1 MFKGFPPKKLL
12 LDAVKYAVRWVLFF
26 YLLMVLCPVRYWPF
40 NLNDWD
46 NTWVF
51 ALNYGAQHHLVFGR
65 DIDWTSGPLAYL
77 AAPMDIGNN
86 LAAGLLFQAALW
98 IVLCAILWDVFF
110 NRRAPLKNLAFFSLF
125 VGLSAPQYHHL
136 PNPLGPGGLLLVGG
150 LILLVQFHLRGGMS
164 RYLTALVMLGIFPLM
179 QFVGVMLVTAVLG
192 GFVIARALQGGSGAG
207 RDMALAAIV
216 PTFVSGM
223 GYWISI
229 GSWSAFATYIRSS
242 LELATGY
249 NVAMA
254 LPGGGRE
261 LQAVF
266 GAAGLLA
273 LAILLLRRLD
283 RPTGIF
289 LSLLFAGPLVINVKH
304 ATVRQDLHIMYVFGF
319 VAVALGLVALS
330 ATLDGRSTIS
340 LSAIAVA
347 LLLIVSHVYL
357 TGLGQKAAM
366 VRVTGIAGPLLAW
379 HAVDFHT
386 LRQELNARS
395 QRTYTAEN
403 RLEPEI
409 KAIVQHEPVASLSMG
424 YNNAVVDDL
433 NLVLYPVL
441 QRYSAYTPYLDKL
454 NADWVR
460 DQGPRFLLFDGSTI
474 DGRHPWMETPAM
486 WVEVYRWY
494 DTRALGK
501 YNLLLERRAVPRFRR
516 FEILAHERLRFGEQL
531 PIPSSL
537 QPIFWTMH
545 CSLTGMGKLRGLL
558 YRFDEVTMSVENG
571 AGRVDLFRVF
581 PWLLDVPSMGN
592 TLPSDLA
599 QFAAVF
605 GRQPVDGF
613 SVDKIAVGRPAMSA
627 YAPECEAEL
636 LRPVL

>member
-1 MFKGFPPKKLL
+1 MFKGFPAKKLL
-12 LDAVKYAVRWVLFF
+12 AGVKYTTRWVLFV

-51 ALNYGAQHHLVFGR
+51 ALNYGVKHHLVFGR

-86 LAAGLLFQAALW
+86 LAAGLFFQAALW
-98 IVLCAILWDVFF
+98 ILLCAILCDVFF
-110 NRRAPLKNLAFFSLF
+110 RLSTPLKNLAFFSLF
-125 VGLSAPQYHHL
+125 VGLSGPQYHHL
-136 PNPLGPGGLLLVGG
+136 PNPLGPGGLLFVGG
-150 LILLVQFHLRGGMS
+150 LILLLQFHLRGGMS
-164 RYLTALVMLGIFPLM
+164 RYVTALVMLGIFPLI
-179 QFVGVMLVTAVLG
+179 QFVGVMLVAGVLG
-192 GFVIARALQGGSGAG
+192 GFVMARALDGGSGAR
-207 RDMALAAIV
+207 RDMVLAATV
-216 PTFVSGM
+216 PTLVSGL
-223 GYWISI
+223 GYWLSI

-261 LQAVF
+261 LEAVF
-266 GAAGLLA
+266 GAAGLLV
-273 LAILLLRRLD
+273 LAIILLAKLERRTAL
-283 RPTGIF
+283 F
-289 LSLLFAGPLVINVKH
+289 LSLLFAAPLLINVKH

-319 VAVALGLVALS
+319 VAFALGLVGLS

-340 LSAIAVA
+340 LTVIAAA
-347 LLLIVSHVYL
+347 LLLMVSHVYV
-357 TGLGQKAAM
+357 TGLGPKAAM
-366 VRVTGIAGPLLAW
+366 VRVTGIAGPILAW
-379 HAVDFHT
+379 HAVNFGN

-409 KAIVQHEPVASLSMG
+409 KAIVQREPIASLSMG
-424 YNNAVVDDL
+424 YNNAVADDL

-460 DQGPRFLLFDGSTI
+460 DKGPRFLIFDGSAI

-486 WVEVYRWY
+486 WAEVYRWY

-501 YNLLLERRAVPRFRR
+501 YNLLMERREVPRFTR
-516 FEILAHERLRFGEQL
+516 FETLAHERLRFGEQL
-531 PIPSSL
+531 RIPWSS

-545 CSLTGMGKLRGLL
+545 CSLTSMGKLRGLL
-558 YRFDEVTMSVENG
+558 YRFDEVTMSVENR
-571 AGRVDLFRVF
+571 AGRGYWFRVF
-581 PWLLDVPSMGN
+581 PSLLDVPSMGN

-599 QFAAVF
+599 QFAEVF
-605 GRQPVDGF
+605 GRQAVESF

-636 LRPVL
+636 VRPVR

>member
-12 LDAVKYAVRWVLFF
+12 IAVNYTARWALFL
-26 YLLMVLCPVRYWPF
+26 YLLMVLCPIRYWPF

-51 ALNYGAQHHLVFGR
+51 ALNYGAEHHLVFGR

-77 AAPMDIGNN
+77 AAPIDIGNN

-98 IVLCAILWDVFF
+98 ILLCAILCDVFF
-110 NRRAPLKNLAFFSLF
+110 RGNAPLKNLAFFSLF
-125 VGLSAPQYHHL
+125 VGLSGPQYHHL
-136 PNPLGPGGLLLVGG
+136 PNPLGPGGLLFVGG
-150 LILLVQFHLRGGMS
+150 LILLVQYHLRGGMS
-164 RYLTALVMLGIFPLM
+164 RYVTALLGIFPLI
-179 QFVGVMLVTAVLG
+179 QFVGVMLVAGVLG
-192 GFVIARALQGGSGAG
+192 GFVIARALQGGSGAR

-216 PTFVSGM
+216 PTLVSGA
-223 GYWISI
+223 GYWLSI

-242 LELATGY
+242 LELAAGY

-261 LQAVF
+261 LLAVF
-266 GAAGLLA
+266 GAVGLLA
-273 LAILLLRRLD
+273 LAIILLAKLERR
-283 RPTGIF
+283 TGIF
-289 LSLLFAGPLVINVKH
+289 LSLLFAAPLLINVKH
-304 ATVRQDLHIMYVFGF
+304 ATVRQDLHILYVFGF
-319 VAVALGLVALS
+319 VSVALGLVALS
-330 ATLDGRSTIS
+330 ATLDRRFTMS
-340 LSAIAVA
+340 LTAVAVA
-347 LLLIVSHVYL
+347 LLLIVAHVYV
-357 TGLGQKAAM
+357 TGLGQKAAI

-379 HAVDFHT
+379 HAMNFDD
-386 LRQELNARS
+386 LRLELKARS

-409 KAIVQHEPVASLSMG
+409 KAIVQHETVASLSMG
-424 YNNAVVDDL
+424 YNNAIADGL

-441 QRYSAYTPYLDKL
+441 QRYSAFTPYLDKL

-460 DQGPRFLLFDGSTI
+460 DKGPRFLVFDGSAI

-501 YNLLLERRAVPRFRR
+501 YNLLLERRAVPRFTR
-516 FEILAHERLRFGEQL
+516 FETLAHERLRFGEEL
-531 PIPSSL
+531 RIPSSWP
-537 QPIFWTMH
+537 PIFWTMH
-545 CSLTGMGKLRGLL
+545 CSLTSMGKLRGLL

-571 AGRVDLFRVF
+571 AGRVGLFRVF
-581 PWLLDVPSMGN
+581 PSLLDVPSMGN
-592 TLPSDLA
+592 ALPSDLA

-605 GRQPVDGF
+605 GQQPVEGF

-627 YAPECEAEL
+627 YARECEAEL
-636 LRPVL
+636 VRPVL

>member
-1 MFKGFPPKKLL
+1 MFKGFPPEKL
-12 LDAVKYAVRWVLFF
+12 LDAVKSITRWVLFL

-51 ALNYGAQHHLVFGR
+51 ALNYGVKHHLVFGR
-65 DIDWTSGPLAYL
+65 DIEWTSGPLAYL

-86 LAAGLLFQAALW
+86 LAAGLFFQAALW
-98 IVLCAILWDVFF
+98 ILLCAILWDVFF
-110 NRRAPLKNLAFFSLF
+110 RGSRPLKNLAFFALF
-125 VGLSAPQYHHL
+125 VGLSGPQYHHL
-136 PNPLGPGGLLLVGG
+136 PNPLGPGGLLFVGG
-150 LILLVQFHLRGGMS
+150 LLLLVQFYLRGGMS
-164 RYLTALVMLGIFPLM
+164 RYVTALVMLGIFPLI
-179 QFVGVMLVTAVLG
+179 QFVGVMLVAGVLG
-192 GFVIARALQGGSGAG
+192 GFVIARAFQGGSGAR
-207 RDMALAAIV
+207 RDIALAALV
-216 PTFVSGM
+216 PTCVSGM
-223 GYWISI
+223 GYLLSI

-254 LPGGGRE
+254 LPGDGRE

-273 LAILLLRRLD
+273 LAMILLVKLNRR
-283 RPTGIF
+283 TAIF
-289 LSLLFAGPLVINVKH
+289 LSLLFAAPLLINVKH

-330 ATLDGRSTIS
+330 ATLDKRFTIS
-340 LSAIAVA
+340 LAAVAAA
-347 LLLIVSHVYL
+347 LLLIVSHVYVA
-357 TGLGQKAAM
+357 GLGQKAAI

-379 HAVDFHT
+379 HAMNFDN

-395 QRTYTAEN
+395 QRTYTADN

-409 KAIVQHEPVASLSMG
+409 RAIVQHEPVASLSMG

-433 NLVLYPVL
+433 NLALYPVL
-441 QRYSAYTPYLDKL
+441 QRYSAFTPYLDKL

-460 DQGPRFLLFDGSTI
+460 DKGPRFLVFDGSAI
-474 DGRHPWMETPAM
+474 DGRHPWTETPAM

-494 DTRALGK
+494 DTRALEK
-501 YNLLLERRAVPRFRR
+501 YNLLLERRAVPRFTR
-516 FEILAHERLRFGEQL
+516 FETLAHERLRFGEEL
-531 PIPSSL
+531 RIPSSL

-545 CSLTGMGKLRGLL
+545 CSLTSMGKLRGLL
-558 YRFDEVTMSVENG
+558 YRSDVVPMSVENG

-581 PWLLDVPSMGN
+581 PSLLDAPSMGN
-592 TLPSDLA
+592 TLPRDLP

-605 GRQPVDGF
+605 GRQPVESF
-613 SVDKIAVGRPAMSA
+613 SVDKITVGRPAMSA

-636 LRPVL
+636 LRPVM

>member
-1 MFKGFPPKKLL
+1 MFKGFPAKKLL
-12 LDAVKYAVRWVLFF
+12 AGVKYTTRWFLLV

-51 ALNYGAQHHLVFGR
+51 ALNYGVKHHLVFGR
-65 DIDWTSGPLAYL
+65 DIAWTSGPLAYL

-86 LAAGLLFQAALW
+86 LAAGLFFQAALW
-98 IVLCAILWDVFF
+98 ILLCAILCDVFF
-110 NRRAPLKNLAFFSLF
+110 RGSTPLKNLAFFSLF
-125 VGLSAPQYHHL
+125 VGLSGPQYHHL
-136 PNPLGPGGLLLVGG
+136 PNPLGPGGLLFVGG
-150 LILLVQFHLRGGMS
+150 LILLLQFHLRGGMS
-164 RYLTALVMLGIFPLM
+164 RYVTALVMLGIFPLI
-179 QFVGVMLVTAVLG
+179 QFVGVMLVAGVLG
-192 GFVIARALQGGSGAG
+192 GFVMARALHGGSGAR
-207 RDMALAAIV
+207 RDMVLAAIV
-216 PTFVSGM
+216 PTLVSGM
-223 GYWISI
+223 GYWLSI

-261 LQAVF
+261 LEAVF
-266 GAAGLLA
+266 GAAGLLV
-273 LAILLLRRLD
+273 LAIILLAKLD
-283 RPTGIF
+283 RRTALF
-289 LSLLFAGPLVINVKH
+289 LSLLFAAPLLINVKH

-319 VAVALGLVALS
+319 VAFALGLVGLS

-340 LSAIAVA
+340 LTVIAAA
-347 LLLIVSHVYL
+347 LLLMVSHVYV

-366 VRVTGIAGPLLAW
+366 VRVTGIAGPILAW
-379 HAVDFHT
+379 HAVNFGN

-409 KAIVQHEPVASLSMG
+409 KAIVQREPIASLSMG

-460 DQGPRFLLFDGSTI
+460 DQGPRFLIFDGSAI

-486 WVEVYRWY
+486 WAEVYRWY

-501 YNLLLERRAVPRFRR
+501 YNLLMERREVPRFTR
-516 FEILAHERLRFGEQL
+516 FETLAHERLRFGEEL
-531 PIPSSL
+531 RIPSSS

-545 CSLTGMGKLRGLL
+545 CSLTSMGKLRGLL
-558 YRFDEVTMSVENG
+558 YRFDEVTMSVENRS
-571 AGRVDLFRVF
+571 GRGYLFRVF
-581 PWLLDVPSMGN
+581 PSLLDVPSMGN

-605 GRQPVDGF
+605 ARQAVQSF

>member
-1 MFKGFPPKKLL
+1 MFNGFPPKKLL
-12 LDAVKYAVRWVLFF
+12 LDAVKYTARWVLFL

-51 ALNYGAQHHLVFGR
+51 ALNYGVEHHLVFGR

-110 NRRAPLKNLAFFSLF
+110 RGSAPLKNLAFFSLF
-125 VGLSAPQYHHL
+125 VGLSGPQYHHL
-136 PNPLGPGGLLLVGG
+136 PNPLGPGGLLFVGG
-150 LILLVQFHLRGGMS
+150 LILLVQFHLRGGLS
-164 RYLTALVMLGIFPLM
+164 RYVTALVMLGIFPLI
-179 QFVGVMLVTAVLG
+179 QFVGVMLVAGVLG
-192 GFVIARALQGGSGAG
+192 GYVIARALQDGWGAR
-207 RDMALAAIV
+207 RDIALAAIV
-216 PTFVSGM
+216 PTLVSGM
-223 GYWISI
+223 GYWLSI
-229 GSWSAFATYIRSS
+229 GSWSAFVTHITSS
-242 LELATGY
+242 LQLATGY

-273 LAILLLRRLD
+273 LAIIFLAKLERR
-283 RPTGIF
+283 RAVF
-289 LSLLFAGPLVINVKH
+289 LSLLFVGPLLINVKH

-319 VAVALGLVALS
+319 VAVALGLVALC
-330 ATLDGRSTIS
+330 ATVDKRFTVS
-340 LSAIAVA
+340 LAVIAAA
-347 LLLIVSHVYL
+347 LLLIVSQVYV
-357 TGLGQKAAM
+357 TGLGQKAAI

-379 HAVDFHT
+379 HAVNFDN
-386 LRQELNARS
+386 LRLELNARS

-409 KAIVQHEPVASLSMG
+409 KAIVQHETVASLSMG

-460 DQGPRFLLFDGSTI
+460 DKGPRFLVFDGSAI

-501 YNLLLERRAVPRFRR
+501 YNLLLERRAVPRFTR
-516 FEILAHERLRFGEQL
+516 FETLAHERLRFGEEL
-531 PIPSSL
+531 RVPSSS

-545 CSLTGMGKLRGLL
+545 CSLTSTGKLRGLL
-558 YRFDEVTMSVENG
+558 YRFDEVTMRVENG
-571 AGRVDLFRVF
+571 AGRVDSFRVF
-581 PWLLDVPSMGN
+581 PSLLDVPSMGN

-605 GRQPVDGF
+605 GQQPVESF
-613 SVDKIAVGRPAMSA
+613 SVDKIAVGGPAMSA
-627 YAPECEAEL
+627 YAPECQAEL
-636 LRPVL
+636 VRPVL

>member
-12 LDAVKYAVRWVLFF
+12 DGVNYTTRWVLFV
-26 YLLMVLCPVRYWPF
+26 YLLMVFCPVRYWPF

-51 ALNYGAQHHLVFGR
+51 ALNYGATHHLVFGR

-86 LAAGLLFQAALW
+86 LAAGLFFQAALW
-98 IVLCAILWDVFF
+98 ILLCAILWDVFF
-110 NRRAPLKNLAFFSLF
+110 RGRRPLRNLAFFSLF
-125 VGLSAPQYHHL
+125 VGLSGPQYHHL
-136 PNPLGPGGLLLVGG
+136 PNPLGPGGLLFVGG
-150 LILLVQFHLRGGMS
+150 LVLLVQFHLRGGMS
-164 RYLTALVMLGIFPLM
+164 RYVTALVMLGIFPLI
-179 QFVGVMLVTAVLG
+179 QFVGVMLVAGALG
-192 GFVIARALQGGSGAG
+192 GFVIARALHDGSSAR
-207 RDMALAAIV
+207 RDMVLAVTV

-223 GYWISI
+223 GYWLSI
-229 GSWSAFATYIRSS
+229 RSWSAFATYIRSS

-266 GAAGLLA
+266 GAAGLLV
-273 LAILLLRRLD
+273 LAMILLAKLD
-283 RPTGIF
+283 RRTALF
-289 LSLLFAGPLVINVKH
+289 LSLLFAAPLLINVKH
-304 ATVRQDLHIMYVFGF
+304 ATVRQDLHIVYVFGF

-340 LSAIAVA
+340 LSVIAAA
-347 LLLIVSHVYL
+347 LLLIVSHVYV
-357 TGLGQKAAM
+357 TGLGQRAAI

-379 HAVDFHT
+379 HAVNFGN

-409 KAIVQHEPVASLSMG
+409 QAIVQREPIASLSMG
-424 YNNAVVDDL
+424 YNHAVVDDL

-441 QRYSAYTPYLDKL
+441 QRYSAFTPYLDKL

-460 DQGPRFLLFDGSTI
+460 DKGPRFLIFDGSAI

-501 YNLLLERRAVPRFRR
+501 YNLLLERRAAPRFTR
-516 FEILAHERLRFGEQL
+516 FETLAHERLRFGEEL
-531 PIPSSL
+531 RIPSSL

-545 CSLTGMGKLRGLL
+545 CSLTSMGRLRGLL
-558 YRFDEVTMSVENG
+558 YRFDVVTMSVENG

-581 PWLLDVPSMGN
+581 PSLLGAPSMGN

-605 GRQPVDGF
+605 APQPVESF
-613 SVDKIAVGRPAMSA
+613 SVGKIAVGRPEMTA

-636 LRPVL
+636 VRPVL

>member
-1 MFKGFPPKKLL
+1 MVKGFPPKKLL
-12 LDAVKYAVRWVLFF
+12 DAANYTARSVLFV
-26 YLLMVLCPVRYWPF
+26 YLLMVLCPIRYWPF

-51 ALNYGAQHHLVFGR
+51 ALNYGAEHHLVFGR

-98 IVLCAILWDVFF
+98 ILLCAILWDVFF
-110 NRRAPLKNLAFFSLF
+110 RGSAPLKNLAFFSLF
-125 VGLSAPQYHHL
+125 VGLSGPQYHHL
-136 PNPLGPGGLLLVGG
+136 PNPLGPGGLLFVGG
-150 LILLVQFHLRGGMS
+150 LILLVQFYLRGGIG
-164 RYLTALVMLGIFPLM
+164 RYLTALVMLGVFPLI
-179 QFVGVMLVTAVLG
+179 QFVGVMLVAGVLG
-192 GFVIARALQGGSGAG
+192 GFVIARALQGGPGAR
-207 RDMALAAIV
+207 RDIALAAIV

-223 GYWISI
+223 GYWLSI
-229 GSWSAFATYIRSS
+229 GSWSAFATYLRSS

-266 GAAGLLA
+266 GAAGLFLLA
-273 LAILLLRRLD
+273 VILLAKVDRR
-283 RPTGIF
+283 TGIF
-289 LSLLFAGPLVINVKH
+289 LSLLFAAPLLVNVKH
-304 ATVRQDLHIMYVFGF
+304 STVRQDLHIMYVFGF

-330 ATLDGRSTIS
+330 ATLDKRFTIS
-340 LSAIAVA
+340 LSAIAAA
-347 LLLIVSHVYL
+347 LLLIVSHAYV
-357 TGLGQKAAM
+357 TGLGQRTAI

-379 HAVDFHT
+379 HAVNFDN
-386 LRQELNARS
+386 LRLELNARS

-424 YNNAVVDDL
+424 YNNAVLDDL

-460 DQGPRFLLFDGSTI
+460 EKGPRFLVFDGSVI

-494 DTRALGK
+494 GTRALGK
-501 YNLLLERRAVPRFRR
+501 YNLLLERRAIPRFTR
-516 FEILAHERLRFGEQL
+516 FETLAHERLRFGEEL
-531 PIPSSL
+531 RIPSSL

-545 CSLTGMGKLRGLL
+545 CPLTSMGKLRGLL
-558 YRFDEVTMSVENG
+558 YRFDEVTMSVESG
-571 AGRVDLFRVF
+571 AGRVNLFRVF
-581 PWLLDVPSMGN
+581 PSLLDVPSMGN
-592 TLPSDLA
+592 TLPSDLV

-605 GRQPVDGF
+605 GQQPVESF
-613 SVDKIAVGRPAMSA
+613 SVGKIAVGRPAMSA
-627 YAPECEAEL
+627 YAPECAAEL
-636 LRPVL
+636 VRPVL